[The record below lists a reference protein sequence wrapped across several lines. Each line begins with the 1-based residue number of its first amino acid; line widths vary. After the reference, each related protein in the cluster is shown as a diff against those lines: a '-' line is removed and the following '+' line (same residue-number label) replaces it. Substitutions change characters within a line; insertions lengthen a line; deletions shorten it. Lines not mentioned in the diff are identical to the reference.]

1 MVRIAWEWLARVLAK
16 ICKSCNISQRKLPT
30 VRSLAR
36 QSWAWSDGAVESW
49 HRAQQKLAKLAT
61 FHALPRRGGAG
72 KEGGEARRLWFVCGI
87 GMGWCSF
94 VYTFAMLLLAFF
106 CFPHAPLM
114 ILLPVCWLFCFPLCL
129 PYDFLY
135 LLLTNLCFPLSPL

>member
-1 MVRIAWEWLARVLAK
+1 M
-16 ICKSCNISQRKLPT
+16 
-30 VRSLAR
+30 
-36 QSWAWSDGAVESW
+36 ESW

-94 VYTFAMLLLAFF
+94 VYTFAMFLLAPRCYVVAVGVTHIHVFFELLLLGKV
-106 CFPHAPLM
+106 CF
-114 ILLPVCWLFCFPLCL
+114 
-129 PYDFLY
+129 
-135 LLLTNLCFPLSPL
+135 